1 MRHGWWIGVAASV
14 SLVVGIEAAERGPNQ
29 GAFQLQAPVGL
40 PDVPVPADNPLTAD
54 KIELGKKLFFDKRLS
69 KDGSASCETCH
80 VPEKG
85 WTDGLKFS
93 TKVGGEVNTRHTP
106 TLYNVAYYPNLY
118 WDGRAAGLEKQ
129 IVAAWKSQMGADPD
143 AIAKKLAEIPVYKKA
158 FEQSMG
164 GPPTGDT
171 VVKAIACFVRTILS
185 GDSPWDLFEH
195 GDEKAISKDAAA
207 GFEVFKDAANCT
219 LCHAPPYIT
228 DTLFHNV
235 GIGFDTD
242 KPDLGRGKIVADLA
256 AKENRQLTPDEEK
269 LKGAFKT
276 PGLREISRR
285 SPYMHDGSIATLEEV
300 VDHYDR
306 GGTDRPSR
314 SDLIKPL
321 GLTSQEK
328 SDLVAFLR
336 TLNSDLTPTAVPVLP
351 R

>member
-1 MRHGWWIGVAASV
+1 MRLGWWIGVAASV

-29 GAFQLQAPVGL
+29 AAFQLQVPVGL
-40 PDVPVPADNPLTAD
+40 PEIPVPADNPLTAD

-93 TKVGGEVNTRHTP
+93 TKVGGDVNTRHTP

-129 IVAAWKSQMGADPD
+129 ILAAWKAQMGADPD

-158 FEQSMG
+158 FEQCMG
-164 GPPTGDT
+164 GPPTSDT

-185 GDSPWDLFEH
+185 GDSPWDRFEH

-207 GFEVFKDAANCT
+207 GFEVFKETANCT
-219 LCHAPPYIT
+219 LCHAPPYIA

-235 GIGFDTD
+235 GIGFDTE
-242 KPDLGRGKIVADLA
+242 KPDLGRGKIVADQA
-256 AKENRQLTPDEEK
+256 AKENRPLTPDEEK

-276 PGLREISRR
+276 PGLRSITEHP
-285 SPYMHDGSIATLEEV
+285 PYFHDGRAATLEEA
-300 VDHYDR
+300 VDLMLK
-306 GGTDRPSR
+306 GGIPNPNLDVNLKPKTLTAEQRAQ
-314 SDLIKPL
+314 LI
-321 GLTSQEK
+321 
-328 SDLVAFLR
+328 AFLK
-336 TLNSDLTPTAVPVLP
+336 SLTPQNKPFQRPALP
-351 R
+351 